1 MTRVPAWL
9 ASLLHYIA
17 APGVVIGLIPWLLT
31 GWQASTPSWPGLVQV
46 VGGVLVVAGVA
57 VVTAEFVRFVREG
70 GGSPAPVAPTSKL
83 VTGGLYRYLRNPMYV
98 AVVSAII
105 GQALL
110 LSSPVLL
117 AYAAATM
124 ATVWAFAHWY
134 EEPTL
139 RRSFGNEYD
148 DYCRRVPGWFP
159 RISRDQRRSNAT

>member
-1 MTRVPAWL
+1 MRVPPWL
-9 ASLLHYIA
+9 ASLLHYVA

-31 GWQASTPSWPGLVQV
+31 QWDPSSPAWSPMIRGLGVLLV
-46 VGGVLVVAGVA
+46 VGGVS

-70 GGSPAPVAPTSKL
+70 GGSPAPVAPTKRL
-83 VTGGLYRYLRNPMYV
+83 VTGGLYQYLRNPMYV

-110 LSSPVLL
+110 LSSSLL
-117 AYAAATM
+117 LIYAAIVM

-139 RRSFGNEYD
+139 RATFGGEYE
-148 DYCRRVPGWFP
+148 DYCKRVPGWFP
-159 RISRDQRRSNAT
+159 RRHRRRSAA